1 MAMALMSA
9 LPMKPMWLRAR
20 CKEQHMGSLYSEQHT
35 WLHSIP
41 AGVKLLVL
49 ALLGTGL
56 FLTEQLAV
64 LAVTTAVCM
73 AVYASLGRASLR
85 AKPLLI
91 GMLVASA
98 LVASFHLFMQH
109 PGLAGITV
117 MRLVSATLMGIALTL
132 TTRYSDLLQV
142 LEWVLSPLQRIG
154 VKTESIA
161 LQLALMLRF
170 TEHFFI
176 LWRRLDDAHRLRTGK
191 AGGFKILAP
200 LTLQML
206 MAARRVADSL
216 HLRLRR

>member
-1 MAMALMSA
+1 
-9 LPMKPMWLRAR
+9 
-20 CKEQHMGSLYSEQHT
+20 MGSLYSEQQT

-41 AGVKLLVL
+41 SGVKLLVL

-56 FLTEQLAV
+56 FLTEQLTW
-64 LAVTTAVCM
+64 LAAATAVCL
-73 AVYASLGRASLR
+73 AIYASLGRASSR

-91 GMLVASA
+91 GVLVASA

-109 PGLAGITV
+109 PALAAITV

-142 LEWVLSPLQRIG
+142 FEWLLSPLQRIG

-170 TEHFFI
+170 TEHFFV
-176 LWRRLDDAHRLRTGK
+176 LWRRLDDAHRVRTGK

-206 MAARRVADSL
+206 MTARRVADAL